1 MSDYDRQFH
10 EAHGASGRPAGFG
23 RGAASYD
30 RGQVGSGLAA
40 SQWREDL
47 RHRGRQGYQR
57 LVGAYEEAEGRAR
70 AQVPLRERL
79 ARQAV
84 SGAVAAGVG
93 GVAWMRGG
101 GTAAAMGQAGLTGG
115 LAGIR
120 ERIAGQKAVDQA
132 AIGAA
137 QAGVEAISAEREMSS
152 KPQEHIEAKAAAV
165 PQIEQAISDGTGD
178 WFTDEDAIDRKIRSI
193 IEEVRATSPSAAAE
207 LEAMYPPRGGTPW
220 WQVNKW
226 RLGY

>member
-1 MSDYDRQFH
+1 MSTYDRQIH
-10 EAHGASGRPAGFG
+10 ESRGASGRPAGG
-23 RGAASYD
+23 TYNRSQA
-30 RGQVGSGLAA
+30 GSGHAA

-47 RHRGRQGYQR
+47 RHAGKQGYKR

-93 GVAWMRGG
+93 GVAGMRGG

-120 ERIAGQKAVDQA
+120 ERIAGEKAVDQA
-132 AIGAA
+132 VIGSA
-137 QAGVEAISAEREMSS
+137 QAGVEAVAAEREMSS
-152 KPQEHIEAKAAAV
+152 KPQEHIEAKATAV
-165 PQIEQAISDGTGD
+165 TNIEQAISDGQGD
-178 WFTDEDAIDRKIRSI
+178 WFTDEAAIDGKIRSI
-193 IEEVRATSPSAAAE
+193 IEEVRATSPAAAAE
-207 LEAMYPPRGGTPW
+207 LEAMYPPQAG
-220 WQVNKW
+220 KW
-226 RLGY
+226 KWGY